1 MPSSLWFMLRWIEI
15 AYAKAE
21 RDSSRLS
28 QVTTSCCAPPP
39 PSADP
44 RWRRA
49 LWIALVANLAMFG
62 LEWIMGFEAQ
72 SRSLQ
77 ADALDFL
84 GDSANYAI
92 SLGVAGMA
100 LAWRARAT
108 LLKGATLT
116 LLGGWVLASAVFA
129 LVNGTS
135 PDPVAM
141 GVIGV
146 LALVVNTA
154 VALMLYR
161 FRDGDANMRSVWIC
175 SRNDAIGNIAVM
187 IAALG
192 VFGTGNGWPDIVVAA
207 IMGTLA
213 LIAATS
219 VIRQAVREIAPAIIP
234 QPLPRDAICSQEASQ
249 TILQHRVSQRGA
261 AVRGRSRNRRQ
272 AWRRED
278 L

>member
-1 MPSSLWFMLRWIEI
+1 MPSSLWFMLSWIEI

-175 SRNDAIGNIAVM
+175 SRNDAIGNIAVVA
-187 IAALG
+187 AALG
-192 VFGTGNGWPDIVVAA
+192 VFGTGTALPDLIVAFVMALLA
-207 IMGTLA
+207 ISGGVQIILLA
-213 LIAATS
+213 RRDLA
-219 VIRQAVREIAPAIIP
+219 APAP
-234 QPLPRDAICSQEASQ
+234 VHAHGD
-249 TILQHRVSQRGA
+249 
-261 AVRGRSRNRRQ
+261 
-272 AWRRED
+272 
-278 L
+278 